1 MPAALPTATL
11 FGKRLR
17 AARLARGWTQAELGG
32 VLGLEDPNT
41 AAPRISR
48 YERGMHE
55 ADFKTIEKLSK
66 ALGLPQAYFF
76 APDVLAEAI
85 LVISEMPKEKQQE
98 ALALLKD
105 LAGTSHTT
113 KHPSKKSK

>member
-17 AARLARGWTQAELGG
+17 AAREARGWTQADLGG
-32 VLGLEDPNT
+32 VLALDEPNT

-55 ADFKTIEKLSK
+55 PDFNTIEKLSK
-66 ALGLPQAYFF
+66 ALGLPAAYFF
-76 APDVLAEAI
+76 APDFLAEAI
-85 LVISEMPKEKQQE
+85 LIIAGLPREKHKE
-98 ALALLKD
+98 ALAALKRVAEEAAKD
-105 LAGTSHTT
+105 EA
-113 KHPSKKSK
+113 SKQAR

>member
-17 AARLARGWTQAELGG
+17 AARLAREWTQAELGG
-32 VLGLEDPNT
+32 ALGLEDPNT

-66 ALGLPQAYFF
+66 ALGLPPAYFF
-76 APDVLAEAI
+76 AASDVLAEAI
-85 LVISEMPKEKQQE
+85 LVISGLPKDKQQE
-98 ALALLKD
+98 ALNLLKK
-105 LAGTSHTT
+105 LAKNSGR
-113 KHPSKKSK
+113 